1 MTTDDTTAS
10 QLPVPGRAP
19 TAASLPPAPT
29 PPPATPPAATP
40 AEPGAVMSL
49 VDHLSELRGRLI
61 WSIAAVAVGTLIG
74 FALSERII
82 AVLRYP
88 LPADLPLVVTSIGDP
103 FAIRIRIALVAGIIL
118 AMPVLLWQVWR
129 FVAPGLTATE
139 RRAILPWIPAA
150 LAFFLLG
157 VGVAYVVLPFAP
169 SFLLSELTAAF
180 RIGFLLYLGFIVVD
194 MVIANVLL
202 AMGLSQVTPTNV
214 AIPFKLLLFVTL
226 DGWSRLVH
234 GLVLTYR

>member
-1 MTTDDTTAS
+1 MTPLS
-10 QLPVPGRAP
+10 QVDPVSLFLVLMALAALPF
-19 TAASLPPAPT
+19 AA
-29 PPPATPPAATP
+29 
-40 AEPGAVMSL
+40 M
-49 VDHLSELRGRLI
+49 
-61 WSIAAVAVGTLIG
+61 
-74 FALSERII
+74 
-82 AVLRYP
+82 
-88 LPADLPLVVTSIGDP
+88 VVTSYTKIAIVLGLLRNAIGVQQVPPNMVLNGVAIIISCYIMAPVFIEASKGLSVGNGGSSAQTLMQAADSAREP
-103 FAIRIRIALVAGIIL
+103 FRKFLDKHAEEREKQFFLKSAALVWPADEAAKL
-118 AMPVLLWQVWR
+118 KKSDLMVL
-129 FVAPGLTATE
+129 
-139 RRAILPWIPAA
+139 
-150 LAFFLLG
+150 
-157 VGVAYVVLPFAP
+157 AP